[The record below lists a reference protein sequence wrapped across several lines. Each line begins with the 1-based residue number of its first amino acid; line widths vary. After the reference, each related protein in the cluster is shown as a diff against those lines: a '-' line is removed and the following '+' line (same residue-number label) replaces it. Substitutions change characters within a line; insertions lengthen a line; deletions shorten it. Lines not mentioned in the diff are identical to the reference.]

1 MSVQPINLSQTMITN
16 FKALVSALA
25 VSLTLF
31 GVAQTG
37 FMDGD
42 IIFIK
47 NTEIK
52 GKSLL
57 PNGKSKFNYVGVVF
71 LENAVPYVYHSME
84 PFSKTL
90 LTDFVK
96 LSEKSEFGIKHL
108 TEEEALTAE
117 VIQTMKNF
125 SAAKVGSVY
134 DNQLSLNNE
143 EFYNAE
149 FVWKLYK
156 AALGLPLC
164 IPREIKE
171 YKMENPSALEFL
183 TDAYGEKILNEKIV
197 TVGDIY
203 QSQFLE

>member
-1 MSVQPINLSQTMITN
+1 MAHFS
-16 FKALVSALA
+16 
-25 VSLTLF
+25 F
-31 GVAQTG
+31 GQTG

-47 NTEIK
+47 NTETK

-71 LENAVPYVYHSME
+71 LENTVPYVYHSME

-125 SAAKVGSVY
+125 SDAKVGTVY
-134 DNQLSLNNE
+134 DNQLSLNND

-183 TDAYGEKILNEKIV
+183 TDAYGDKILNEKIV